1 MRCSRCGY
9 IDNRSGIYYC
19 PQCGGSFG
27 RGLGRLSASTSTSQS
42 TQLAVQFG
50 PGPAVL
56 AVRQAYDA
64 SSYPAAIQRVY
75 QERYRAVEALNQG
88 NPFWE
93 PFLKHIAAYRALQK
107 AKEYL
112 PIQDDLQ
119 KQAYVKYHQ
128 QEVEMELAR
137 QREEQNDIIL
147 RDQLLRRSVMLAEVM
162 GYVAEL
168 FSSGPMASLPDEVKT
183 DLMLRFYQQAEQWV
197 FTHSMLLPP
206 TATPPRLPNNG
217 ITVIDAD
224 EF

>member
-27 RGLGRLSASTSTSQS
+27 RGLGQLPASTSTSQS

-112 PIQDDLQ
+112 PIQDELQ

-137 QREEQNDIIL
+137 RRAEQTDIIQH
-147 RDQLLRRSVMLAEVM
+147 DQLLRRTAMLAEVM
-162 GYVAEL
+162 AGIPEL
-168 FSSGPMASLPDEVKT
+168 FSSGPMASLPDEVKA
-183 DLMLRFYQQAEQWV
+183 DLILRLYQQVEQWAS
-197 FTHSMLLPP
+197 TNPMMLPP
-206 TATPPRLPNNG
+206 TATPPRSG

>member
-27 RGLGRLSASTSTSQS
+27 RGVGQLPAYTSQS
-42 TQLAVQFG
+42 TQMAVQSG
-50 PGPAVL
+50 PGPAAL
-56 AVRQAYDA
+56 AVRREYDV
-64 SSYPAAIQRVY
+64 SSQPAAIQRVY
-75 QERYRAVEALNQG
+75 QERYWAEEALNQG

-93 PFLKHIAAYRALQK
+93 PFLKHIAAYRALQHAK
-107 AKEYL
+107 AYL
-112 PIQDDLQ
+112 PIQDELQ
-119 KQAYVKYHQ
+119 KQAYVQYQ
-128 QEVEMELAR
+128 QQVVEMELAR
-137 QREEQNDIIL
+137 RRAEQNDIIL

-168 FSSGPMASLPDEVKT
+168 FSSGPMANLPNEVKA

-197 FTHSMLLPP
+197 FTNSMLLPP
-206 TATPPRLPNNG
+206 TATPPRLPLNG

>member
-1 MRCSRCGY
+1 MRCNSCGY

-27 RGLGRLSASTSTSQS
+27 RGVGRLPASTYTSQS
-42 TQLAVQFG
+42 TQLAVQSG

-64 SSYPAAIQRVY
+64 SSYPSAIQRVY

-93 PFLKHIAAYRALQK
+93 PFLKHIAAYRALQQAK
-107 AKEYL
+107 AYL
-112 PIQDDLQ
+112 PIQDELQ
-119 KQAYVKYHQ
+119 KQAYVQYQ
-128 QEVEMELAR
+128 QQAIEMELAR
-137 QREEQNDIIL
+137 RRAEQMDAIL

-162 GYVAEL
+162 AYIAEL
-168 FSSGPMASLPDEVKT
+168 FSSGPMASLPNEVKA
-183 DLMLRFYQQAEQWV
+183 DLILRFYQQAEQWA
-197 FTHSMLLPP
+197 FTNSMLLPP
-206 TATPPRLPNNG
+206 TATPPRLPNSG